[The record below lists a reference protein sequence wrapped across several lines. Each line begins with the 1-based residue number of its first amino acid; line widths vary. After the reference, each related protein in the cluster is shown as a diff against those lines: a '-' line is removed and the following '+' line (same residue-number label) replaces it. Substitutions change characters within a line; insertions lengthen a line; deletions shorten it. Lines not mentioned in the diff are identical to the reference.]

1 MPTFQPS
8 AAFSPLPTWAFSVRL
23 DGACAHSRPPGYPGL
38 TIIPYEIELPQA
50 RVSLCSVPS
59 PPGAPPGSQPMTPG
73 ISELG
78 RPFVWSD
85 VLLGQKF
92 RAAQRIHPYTQ
103 HSSIAYLPQVYFL
116 EIKHCR
122 SSWSLLRTPPQR
134 WPLMQIWCVSFPFH
148 FNSFTTYVWIC
159 KQFSVSCALQM
170 YTDAII
176 LQHDF
181 PFNCLPLRPVH
192 SDARGS
198 GSADGWSGWDS
209 GYCAV
214 QEQPLHSI
222 RKRWLQAAEAD
233 TLLNEARYENQV

>member
-8 AAFSPLPTWAFSVRL
+8 AAFSPLPTWAFAVCL

-38 TIIPYEIELPQA
+38 TLIPYEIELPQA

-59 PPGAPPGSQPMTPG
+59 PPGAPPGSQPMTPC

-92 RAAQRIHPYTQ
+92 RAAQKIHPYTQ
-103 HSSIAYLPQVYFL
+103 HSSITYLPQVYFL

-134 WPLMQIWCVSFPFH
+134 WPLTQIWCVSFPFH

-159 KQFSVSCALQM
+159 KQFTGFRVLCKCTQMLSSCNTIFPSTVCFWDLSTVMPADPGLQM
-170 YTDAII
+170 DEVAWTLGTALSENSLYI
-176 LQHDF
+176 
-181 PFNCLPLRPVH
+181 P
-192 SDARGS
+192 S
-198 GSADGWSGWDS
+198 GSAG
-209 GYCAV
+209 C
-214 QEQPLHSI
+214 
-222 RKRWLQAAEAD
+222 KRQKL
-233 TLLNEARYENQV
+233 TLF